1 MNEKQLNRIPVL
13 EIPKETKYW
22 VVRAN
27 GGEYYQD
34 FLENN
39 FIAIGDDKI
48 TKKNLDEKKKQDGF
62 HDLDSI
68 EILKVIYGEK
78 YPDLKPQSHTLY
90 SKRLYNFMFEMK
102 KGDIII
108 VPSKSSNFFLIGVID
123 SDMFDGVSV
132 VDDSE
137 DTEIKPCPFI
147 KRRKV
152 TWIKEIGRASLPQKM
167 FWVLSAHQTIFNVTE
182 FSREINS
189 LLSFIVKYGDEV
201 TASCFV
207 STNEGVTIK
216 DWHELTSVLIET
228 TGNDSD
234 EIDMK
239 IDVQSPG
246 DIAVSAAV
254 DSITKL
260 FQILGNIVDPSS
272 ITPGTILA
280 YSVILCA
287 IGFGEVNIAGFKLQ
301 GIHPYFFGKGK
312 LEREKMK
319 AEIEAINLNNKKI
332 SKEIEDK
339 RIIPSDPGKIIPM
352 KKKKDNL
359 DLDQD

>member
-1 MNEKQLNRIPVL
+1 MESIEEVLIPIL

-22 VVRAN
+22 VVRAD
-27 GGEYYQD
+27 GGKYYND
-34 FLENN
+34 FLQND
-39 FIAIGDDKI
+39 FVAIGDNEI
-48 TKKNLDEKKKQDGF
+48 TLERLNEKKKQDGF
-62 HDLDSI
+62 HDLRSI
-68 EILKVIYGEK
+68 EILKVIYEEF
-78 YPDLKPQSHTLY
+78 YPEIKPQARTLY
-90 SKRLYNFMFEMK
+90 SKRLFNFMFEMSEN
-102 KGDIII
+102 DIVI
-108 VPSKSSNFFLIGVID
+108 VPSKSSNFFLVGIIE
-123 SDMFDGVSV
+123 SEMYDGVSL

-137 DTEIKPCPFI
+137 DSSIIPCPFL

-152 TWIKEIGRASLPQKM
+152 TWIKEIGRASLPEKM
-167 FWVLSAHQTIFNVTE
+167 YWVLSAHQTLFNVTD
-182 FSREINS
+182 FSKEINS

-207 STNEGVTIK
+207 STNDGITIK
-216 DWHELTSVLIET
+216 DWHELTSVLLET
-228 TGNDSD
+228 SGEDSD

-246 DIAVSAAV
+246 DVAVSAVV
-254 DSITKL
+254 DSISKL

-272 ITPGTILA
+272 ITPGTIIA
-280 YSVILCA
+280 YSVILYA
-287 IGFGEVNIAGFKLQ
+287 IGFGEVNIAGFKMQ

-332 SKEIEDK
+332 SRGIEDK

-352 KKKKDNL
+352 KKKKDSF